1 MLIILGAL
9 CGLGFDQN
17 GYSLHPN
24 NDMEVTFDIHVD
36 DHLLL
41 NVNKIRLGINLILTD
56 KEWEDA
62 QIGHHEKVVAELQQ
76 LIRKDVVD
84 LFLWVVVIS

>member
-1 MLIILGAL
+1 
-9 CGLGFDQN
+9 
-17 GYSLHPN
+17 
-24 NDMEVTFDIHVD
+24 MEVTFDIHVD

-84 LFLWVVVIS
+84 LFLWVVFF